1 MTVFLL
7 SGLKMATNYTFYL
20 ETATSR
26 QNTRQQRKIKNHIFL
41 ETKGFTAK
49 AIDCG
54 KDVTEVLVETG
65 PHFRGKISAEGAEQT
80 CFVAGRP
87 RSANTSYILRI
98 DHERCGSTV
107 NTTAVWTYVVV
118 QENLN
123 ILTQSTRRQVS
134 NRKRPGAVCQYSVCV
149 PLNWLDLHSSL
160 CQTSYAITQLSSV
173 STVATAQ

>member
-1 MTVFLL
+1 MTLILL

-20 ETATSR
+20 ETASR
-26 QNTRQQRKIKNHIFL
+26 RHNSRQQRKIEDHIFL

-65 PHFRGKISAEGAEQT
+65 PNFRGKISAEGAEES
-80 CFVAGRP
+80 CFVTGRGRAG
-87 RSANTSYILRI
+87 NTSYILTI
-98 DHERCGSTV
+98 DHQKCGSRI

-123 ILTQSTRRQVS
+123 ILTQSTRR
-134 NRKRPGAVCQYSVCV
+134 
-149 PLNWLDLHSSL
+149 
-160 CQTSYAITQLSSV
+160 
-173 STVATAQ
+173 

>member
-1 MTVFLL
+1 MNQTGPSVVMTVFLL

-26 QNTRQQRKIKNHIFL
+26 RNTRQQRKIKDHIFL

-134 NRKRPGAVCQYSVCV
+134 NRKWPGAVCQYSV
-149 PLNWLDLHSSL
+149 
-160 CQTSYAITQLSSV
+160 
-173 STVATAQ
+173 